1 MVYETRIRRSKHK
14 NEVVSKSQKK
24 EKKKKH
30 KEMLH
35 STVPESIL
43 AKEYK

>member
-1 MVYETRIRRSKHK
+1 MKPELG
-14 NEVVSKSQKK
+14 EVNTKMRQYQNLKRK
-24 EKKKKH
+24 RKKKKH